1 MTLSIDTPA
10 QRLHALRQVMAEQ
23 GIDAWLVPS
32 SDPHLSE
39 YLPGHWQG
47 REWLSGFTGS
57 VGTLLVTR
65 DFAGLWVD
73 SRYWVQADQELSGSG
88 IDMMKVAQGQQ
99 ILAPIDWLAVNHH
112 APVTLGLDGAVLPL
126 AAHRAFRTRLGDSVT
141 IKSDR
146 DLLEEIWPD
155 RPALPQASITA
166 HDAAFTGQTR
176 SDRLTRLYQAMNE
189 ANADTHLI
197 STLDDIAWLFNLR
210 GSDVDYNPVFLAHA
224 LVDAHHTRL
233 FIDRDKVSD
242 TLHEALADDGV
253 VLHDYAEI
261 RDHLAR
267 LPEATRLLI
276 DPARVTLSL
285 VEALPEHVTLVEA
298 FQPTTLAKACKH
310 EADIVHIRNAMTRD
324 GAALCRFLCW
334 LDATLASGDDLDELT
349 IDARLT
355 AERVREK
362 HFISRSFPTI
372 AGFNAN
378 GALPHY
384 RATES
389 AHSSIEG
396 QGLLLID
403 SGAQYLDGTT
413 DITRVIP
420 VGEPTPAQ
428 KADYTR
434 VLKGMM
440 ALSRTRFPAGIEA
453 PRLDAIARA
462 PLWEAG
468 LDYGHG
474 TGHGVGY
481 FLNVHEGP
489 QVISRGAAPTPQT
502 AMREGMIT
510 SIEPG
515 LYRPNQWGIRIENLV
530 ANRVVKDVDTLEGD
544 AFLEFETLTL
554 CPIDTRLIERALLR
568 DDEIAWL
575 DDYHRTVFERLAPK
589 LDDETRTWLSEK
601 TQPLSP

>member
-1 MTLSIDTPA
+1 MTLSTDTPA
-10 QRLHALRQVMAEQ
+10 QRLHALRQVMAQ
-23 GIDAWLVPS
+23 RNIDAWLAPS

-65 DFAGLWVD
+65 EFAGLWVD
-73 SRYWVQADQELSGSG
+73 SRYWVQAEQELAGSG
-88 IDMMKVAQGQQ
+88 IEMMKTAQGQQ
-99 ILAPIDWLAVNHH
+99 ILAPIDWLAVHH
-112 APVTLGLDGAVLPL
+112 QTPFTLGLDGSVVPL
-126 AAHRAFRTRLGDSVT
+126 AAHRAFRARLGEAVT
-141 IKSDR
+141 IESGS
-146 DLLEEIWPD
+146 DLLEEIWID
-155 RPALPQASITA
+155 RPALPQAPITA
-166 HDAAFTGQTR
+166 HEAAWTGR
-176 SDRLTRLYQAMNE
+176 SRAERLTRLSRAMCE

-197 STLDDIAWLFNLR
+197 STLDDVAWLFNLR

-233 FIDRDKVSD
+233 FLDRDKVSPS
-242 TLHEALADDGV
+242 LHEALADDGV
-253 VLHDYAEI
+253 VLHDYADI

-267 LPEATRLLI
+267 LPEGTRLLI
-276 DPARVTLSL
+276 DPARVTLAL
-285 VEALPEHVTLVEA
+285 VQALPAHVTLVES
-298 FQPTTLAKACKH
+298 FQPTTLSKACKSAPGIAH
-310 EADIVHIRNAMTRD
+310 VRAAMTRD

-334 LDATLASGDDLDELT
+334 LEATLTEGDALDELT

-355 AERVREK
+355 AERTREK
-362 HFISRSFPTI
+362 HFVSRSFPTI

-384 RATES
+384 RATET
-389 AHSSIEG
+389 AHASIEG

-428 KADYTR
+428 QADYTR

-440 ALSRTRFPAGIEA
+440 ALSRTRFPEGLEA

-489 QVISRGAAPTPQT
+489 QVISRGAQPTPQT

-515 LYRPNQWGIRIENLV
+515 LYRPGQWGIRIENLV
-530 ANRVVKDVDTLEGD
+530 ANRRAIDGVEPGADT
-544 AFLEFETLTL
+544 FLEFETLTL
-554 CPIDTRLIERALLR
+554 CPIDTRLIELSLLR
-568 DDEIAWL
+568 DDEIIWL
-575 DDYHRTVFERLAPK
+575 DDYHRTVFERLAPQ
-589 LDDETRTWLSEK
+589 LDEETRNWLAGK
-601 TQPLSP
+601 TQPLAR

>member
-1 MTLSIDTPA
+1 MTALVDTPS
-10 QRLHALRQVMAEQ
+10 QRIDALRRTMMAS
-23 GIDAWLVPS
+23 GINAWLVPS

-47 REWLSGFTGS
+47 REWLTGFTGS
-57 VGTLLVTR
+57 VGTLLVTH

-73 SRYWVQADQELSGSG
+73 SRYWVQADKELSGSG
-88 IDMMKVAQGQQ
+88 IEMMKVAQGQQ
-99 ILAPIDWLAVNHH
+99 ILAPIDWLNIHH
-112 APVTLGLDGAVLPL
+112 PGSITLGLDGAVLPL
-126 AAHRAFRTRLGDSVT
+126 AAHRAFKARLGDSAT

-155 RPALPQASITA
+155 RPALPQAPVTS
-166 HDAAFTGQTR
+166 HDDTLAGQTR
-176 SDRLTRLYQAMNE
+176 SERLAQLRQAMDE
-189 ANADTHLI
+189 AGADAHLI

-224 LVDAHHTRL
+224 LVDAHHVRL
-233 FIDRDKVSD
+233 FIDQDKVPAE
-242 TLHEALADDGV
+242 LREALADDGV
-253 VLHDYAEI
+253 FLHAYAEVL
-261 RDHLAR
+261 DALTR
-267 LPEATRLLI
+267 LPEGARLLI

-285 VEALPEHVTLVEA
+285 IQALPDQVSLVEA
-298 FQPTTLAKACKH
+298 FQPTTLAKACKSEVEIDH
-310 EADIVHIRNAMTRD
+310 VRAAMARD

-334 LDATLASGDDLDELT
+334 LDETLVSETPITELT

-355 AERVREK
+355 AERTREK

-420 VGEPTPAQ
+420 VGEPTAAQ

-440 ALSRTRFPAGIEA
+440 ALSRTRFPEGIEA

-489 QVISRGAAPTPQT
+489 QVISRGAQPTPQT

-530 ANRVVKDVDTLEGD
+530 ANRLVTDVETLDGD

-554 CPIDTRLIERALLR
+554 CPIDTRLIEPSLLR
-568 DDEIAWL
+568 EDEINWL
-575 DDYHRTVFERLAPK
+575 DNYHRTVFERLAPK
-589 LDDETRTWLSEK
+589 LDEPTRDWLAEK
-601 TQPLSP
+601 TQPLAG

>member
-1 MTLSIDTPA
+1 MTAPVDTPS
-10 QRLHALRQVMAEQ
+10 QRIDALRQTMTAS

-47 REWLSGFTGS
+47 REWLTGFTGS
-57 VGTLLVTR
+57 VGTLLVTHN
-65 DFAGLWVD
+65 FAGLWVD
-73 SRYWVQADQELSGSG
+73 SRYWVQADKELAGSG
-88 IDMMKVAQGQQ
+88 IEMMKVAQGQQ
-99 ILAPIDWLAVNHH
+99 ILAPIEWLDVNRSG
-112 APVTLGLDGAVLPL
+112 PLTLGLDGAVLPL
-126 AAHRAFRTRLGDSVT
+126 AAHRAFKTRLGERVT
-141 IKSDR
+141 IKSTR
-146 DLLEEIWPD
+146 DLLEDIWTD
-155 RPALPQASITA
+155 RPALPSLPITA
-166 HDAAFTGQTR
+166 HEATHAGQSR
-176 SDRLTRLYQAMNE
+176 AERLTRLYQAMNE

-210 GSDVDYNPVFLAHA
+210 GSDVDYNPVFLSHA

-242 TLHEALADDGV
+242 TLYEALADDGV
-253 VLHDYAEI
+253 VLHDYADI

-276 DPARVTLSL
+276 DPARVTLGL
-285 VEALPEHVTLVEA
+285 IQALPAHVTLVES
-298 FQPTTLAKACKH
+298 FQPTTLAKACKSASEIDH
-310 EADIVHIRNAMTRD
+310 VHAAMARD

-334 LDATLASGDDLDELT
+334 LDEALASGEVISEIT

-355 AERVREK
+355 AERTREK

-384 RATES
+384 RATET
-389 AHSSIEG
+389 AHASIEG

-420 VGEPTPAQ
+420 IGEPDAAQ

-440 ALSRTRFPAGIEA
+440 ALSRTRFPEGIEA

-462 PLWEAG
+462 PLWEVG

-489 QVISRGAAPTPQT
+489 QVISRGAQPTPQT

-515 LYRPNQWGIRIENLV
+515 LYRPNRWGIRIENLV
-530 ANRVVKDVDTLEGD
+530 ANRRVTDNIDADAE

-554 CPIDTRLIERALLR
+554 CPIDTRLIESSLLHE
-568 DDEIAWL
+568 DEITWL
-575 DDYHRTVFERLAPK
+575 DDYHRTVFERLAPL
-589 LDDETRTWLSEK
+589 LDEDTRLWLAEK
-601 TQPLSP
+601 TQPLAG

>member
-1 MTLSIDTPA
+1 MTALVDTPS
-10 QRLHALRQVMAEQ
+10 QRIDALRQAMTTH

-47 REWLSGFTGS
+47 REWLTGFTGS
-57 VGTLLVTR
+57 VGTLLVTHG
-65 DFAGLWVD
+65 FAGLWVD
-73 SRYWVQADQELSGSG
+73 SRYWVQADKELSGSG
-88 IDMMKVAQGQQ
+88 IKMMKVAQGQQ
-99 ILAPIDWLAVNHH
+99 ILAPIDWLDANHTG
-112 APVTLGLDGAVLPL
+112 AITLGLDGAVLPL
-126 AAHRAFRTRLGDSVT
+126 AAHRAFTARLGEGVT

-146 DLLEEIWPD
+146 DLLEEIWLD
-155 RPALPQASITA
+155 RPALPQAPVTP
-166 HDAAFTGQTR
+166 HDDTFAGQTR
-176 SDRLTRLYQAMNE
+176 IDRLKQLRQAMDE
-189 ANADTHLI
+189 AGADAHLI

-224 LVDAHHTRL
+224 LVDAHHVRL
-233 FIDRDKVSD
+233 FIDQDKVSAV
-242 TLHEALADDGV
+242 LREALADDGV
-253 VLHDYAEI
+253 FLHDYAEAL
-261 RDHLAR
+261 DALTR
-267 LPEATRLLI
+267 LPESTRLLL

-285 VEALPEHVTLVEA
+285 VQALSGQVTLVEA
-298 FQPTTLAKACKH
+298 FQPTTLAKACKS
-310 EADIVHIRNAMTRD
+310 EAEIDHIRAAMTRD

-334 LDATLASGDDLDELT
+334 LEATLERGEAITELT

-355 AERVREK
+355 AERTREK

-384 RATES
+384 RATEA
-389 AHSSIEG
+389 AHSSIKG

-420 VGEPTPAQ
+420 VGEPTSAQ
-428 KADYTR
+428 RADYTR

-440 ALSRTRFPAGIEA
+440 ALSRSRFPEGIEA
-453 PRLDAIARA
+453 PRLDAIART

-489 QVISRGAAPTPQT
+489 QVISRGAQPTPQT

-515 LYRPNQWGIRIENLV
+515 LYRPGQWGIRIENLV
-530 ANRVVKDVDTLEGD
+530 ANRLVTQVDPLTDD
-544 AFLEFETLTL
+544 AFLDFETLTL
-554 CPIDTRLIERALLR
+554 CPIDTRLIEPTLLR
-568 DDEIAWL
+568 EDEMTWL
-575 DDYHRTVFERLAPK
+575 DDYHRTVFERLSPT
-589 LDDETRTWLSEK
+589 LDDETRAWLADK
-601 TQPLSP
+601 TQPLTL

>member
-1 MTLSIDTPA
+1 MTAPVNTPSQRID
-10 QRLHALRQVMAEQ
+10 ALRQAMTTH

-47 REWLSGFTGS
+47 REWLTGFTGS
-57 VGTLLVTR
+57 VGTLLVTH

-73 SRYWVQADQELSGSG
+73 SRYWVQADKELSGSG
-88 IDMMKVAQGQQ
+88 IEMMKVAQGQQ
-99 ILAPIDWLAVNHH
+99 ILAPIDWLDVNHTG
-112 APVTLGLDGAVLPL
+112 AITLGLDGAVLPL
-126 AAHRAFRTRLGDSVT
+126 AAHRAFTARLGESVT

-146 DLLEEIWPD
+146 DLLEEIWLD
-155 RPALPQASITA
+155 RPALPQAPVEP

-176 SDRLTRLYQAMNE
+176 PDRLAQLRQAMNE
-189 ANADTHLI
+189 AGADAHLI

-224 LVDAHHTRL
+224 LVDTHHVRL
-233 FIDRDKVSD
+233 FIDQDKVSAV
-242 TLHEALADDGV
+242 LREALADDGV
-253 VLHDYAEI
+253 FLHDYAEAL
-261 RDHLAR
+261 DALTR
-267 LPEATRLLI
+267 LPESTRLLI

-285 VEALPEHVTLVEA
+285 VQALPGQVTLVEA
-298 FQPTTLAKACKH
+298 FQPTTLAKACKS
-310 EADIVHIRNAMTRD
+310 EAEIDHIRSAMTRD
-324 GAALCRFLCW
+324 GAALCRLLCW
-334 LDATLASGDDLDELT
+334 LEATLERGESITELT

-355 AERVREK
+355 AERTREK

-372 AGFNAN
+372 AGFSAN

-384 RATES
+384 RATEA
-389 AHSSIEG
+389 AHASIEG

-428 KADYTR
+428 RADYTR

-440 ALSRTRFPAGIEA
+440 ALSRTRFPEGIEA

-489 QVISRGAAPTPQT
+489 QVISRGALPTPQT

-530 ANRVVKDVDTLEGD
+530 ANRLVTDVDTLDGD

-554 CPIDTRLIERALLR
+554 CPIDTRLIEPALLR
-568 DDEIAWL
+568 EDEMTWL
-575 DDYHRTVFERLAPK
+575 DDYHRTVFERLSPT
-589 LDDETRTWLSEK
+589 LDDETRAWLAEK
-601 TQPLSP
+601 TQPLAL

>member
-1 MTLSIDTPA
+1 MTHAIDTPD
-10 QRLHALRQVMAEQ
+10 QRVHALRQIMTQ
-23 GIDAWLVPS
+23 RNLDAWLVPS

-47 REWLSGFTGS
+47 REWLTGFTGS
-57 VGTLLVTR
+57 VGTLLVTH

-73 SRYWVQADQELSGSG
+73 SRYWVQAEQELRGSG
-88 IDMMKVAQGQQ
+88 IEMMKVDQGQQ
-99 ILAPIDWLAVNHH
+99 ILAPVDWLDVNY
-112 APVTLGLDGAVLPL
+112 PGPTTLGLDGTVLPL
-126 AAHRAFRTRLGDSVT
+126 AAYRAFKARLGERVT

-146 DLLEEIWPD
+146 DLLEEIWVD
-155 RPALPQASITA
+155 RPALPQETITA
-166 HDAAFTGQTR
+166 HDEAFVDQTR
-176 SDRLTRLYQAMNE
+176 AERLTRLYQAMNE

-233 FIDRDKVSD
+233 FIDQDKVSD
-242 TLHEALADDGV
+242 ALHETLADDGV
-253 VLHDYAEI
+253 VLHDYADI

-276 DPARVTLSL
+276 DPARVTLAL
-285 VEALPEHVTLVEA
+285 IQALPAHITRVES
-298 FQPTTLAKACKH
+298 FQPTTLAKACKSASEIDH
-310 EADIVHIRNAMTRD
+310 VRAAMARD

-334 LDATLASGDDLDELT
+334 LDMTLASGDALDELT

-355 AERVREK
+355 AERTREK

-384 RATES
+384 RATEA
-389 AHSSIEG
+389 AHSNIEG

-420 VGEPTPAQ
+420 VGEPTAAQ

-440 ALSRTRFPAGIEA
+440 ALSRTRFPEGIEA

-462 PLWEAG
+462 PLWAAG

-481 FLNVHEGP
+481 CLNVHEGP
-489 QVISRGAAPTPQT
+489 QVISRGAMPTPQT

-530 ANRVVKDVDTLEGD
+530 ANRRVTDGTGIDAE

-554 CPIDTRLIERALLR
+554 CPIDPRLIERSLLR

-575 DDYHRTVFERLAPK
+575 DDYHRTVFERLAPT
-589 LDDETRTWLSEK
+589 LDDDTRTWLEEK
-601 TQPLSP
+601 TQPLAR

>member
-10 QRLHALRQVMAEQ
+10 QRLHALRQVMTEQ

-47 REWLSGFTGS
+47 REWLTGFTGS

-73 SRYWVQADQELSGSG
+73 SRYWVQADKELAGSG
-88 IDMMKVAQGQQ
+88 IEMMKVAQGQQ
-99 ILAPIDWLAVNHH
+99 ILAPIDWLAVNHSDH
-112 APVTLGLDGAVLPL
+112 ATLGLDGAVLPL
-126 AAHRAFRTRLGDSVT
+126 AAHRAFRDRLGEAVT
-141 IKSDR
+141 ITSER

-155 RPALPQASITA
+155 RPALPQAPVTA
-166 HDAAFTGQTR
+166 HDAAFTGQSR
-176 SDRLTRLYQAMNE
+176 AERLAQLRQAMNE

-224 LVDAHHTRL
+224 LVDTHHTRL
-233 FIDRDKVSD
+233 FIDQDKVPAS
-242 TLHEALADDGV
+242 LSEALADDGV
-253 VLHDYAEI
+253 MLHDYAEAV
-261 RDHLAR
+261 DALAR

-285 VEALPEHVTLVEA
+285 FTALPGHVTLIEA

-310 EADIVHIRNAMTRD
+310 DDEIAHVRAAMARD

-334 LDATLASGDDLDELT
+334 LEATLATDETITELT

-355 AERVREK
+355 AERTRGK

-384 RATES
+384 HATET
-389 AHSSIEG
+389 AHSTIEG

-420 VGEPTPAQ
+420 VGAPTPAQ

-440 ALSRTRFPAGIEA
+440 ALSRTRFPDGLEA

-489 QVISRGAAPTPQT
+489 QVISRGAQPTPQT

-515 LYRPNQWGIRIENLV
+515 LYRPGQWGIRIENLV
-530 ANRVVKDVDTLEGD
+530 ANRRVTDDIEPGADT
-544 AFLEFETLTL
+544 FIEFETLTL
-554 CPIDTRLIERALLR
+554 CPIDTCLIEPSLLR
-568 DDEIAWL
+568 DDEIRWL
-575 DDYHRTVFERLAPK
+575 DDYHHTVFERLAPG
-589 LDDETRTWLSEK
+589 LDDETRSWLAEK
-601 TQPLSP
+601 TQPLAR

>member
-1 MTLSIDTPA
+1 MTASFDTPA
-10 QRLHALRQVMAEQ
+10 QRLHALRQVMAQ
-23 GIDAWLVPS
+23 RGIDAWLVPS

-47 REWLSGFTGS
+47 REWLTGFTGS
-57 VGTLLVTR
+57 VGTLLVTA

-73 SRYWVQADQELSGSG
+73 SRYWVQADKELSGSG
-88 IDMMKVAQGQQ
+88 IEMMKVAQGQQ
-99 ILAPIDWLAVNHH
+99 ILAPIDWLAVNHPGH
-112 APVTLGLDGAVLPL
+112 ATLGLDGAILPL
-126 AAHRAFRTRLGDSVT
+126 AAHRAFRARLGEHVT
-141 IKSDR
+141 IQTDR
-146 DLLEEIWPD
+146 DLLEEIWTD
-155 RPALPQASITA
+155 RPALPQAPVTI
-166 HDAAFTGQTR
+166 HDEAFTDR
-176 SDRLTRLYQAMNE
+176 SRPDRLDRLRQAMTD
-189 ANADTHLI
+189 ADAGAHLI

-224 LVDAHHTRL
+224 LVDAHHVRL
-233 FIDRDKVSD
+233 FIDQDKVTAS
-242 TLHEALADDGV
+242 LREALADDGV

-261 RDHLAR
+261 RDHLTR

-276 DPARVTLSL
+276 DPARITLSL
-285 VEALPEHVTLVEA
+285 IDALPDHVVLVEA
-298 FQPTTLAKACKH
+298 FQPTTLAKACKSDVEIAH
-310 EADIVHIRNAMTRD
+310 VRAAMARD

-334 LDATLASGDDLDELT
+334 LEATLAGGEPITELT
-349 IDARLT
+349 IDARLS
-355 AERVREK
+355 AERTREK

-384 RATES
+384 RATEA

-440 ALSRTRFPAGIEA
+440 ALSRTRFPEGIEA

-489 QVISRGAAPTPQT
+489 QVISRGAQPTPQT

-515 LYRPNQWGIRIENLV
+515 LYRTGKWGIRIENLV
-530 ANRVVKDVDTLEGD
+530 ANRAVESADAVTEDT
-544 AFLEFETLTL
+544 FLEFETLTL
-554 CPIDTRLIERALLR
+554 CPIDTRLIDPTLLR
-568 DDEIAWL
+568 DDEILWL
-575 DDYHRTVFERLAPK
+575 NDYHRTVFERLAQG
-589 LDDETRTWLSEK
+589 LDEDTRDWLAKK
-601 TQPLSP
+601 TRPLAR